1 MRTSTILTALSLGQ
15 VTLAAIEPKNFIF
28 IVPDGM
34 GPVSQTLLRTY
45 LSMVNGNSTTR
56 APRIN
61 ALPIDVTVIGNTR
74 THSAN
79 NLVTDSGAAGTALAT
94 GHKTDNGAIGV
105 MPDGTPVGSVMEA
118 AKLAGYLTGLVVT
131 SPISHATPAAYFS
144 HAVSR
149 DALDKLAEQ
158 QIGYS
163 HPLGIS
169 VDLML
174 GGGRC
179 YFQPQNESDS
189 CRTDDID
196 LFAYAESKG
205 YYTARDRTSFD
216 ALELGLG
223 DIKLPYVGLFK
234 EGDLSYEVDRQQQA
248 AEVREPSLS
257 EMTQAALNSLS
268 RASASNEKGYIMMI
282 EASRIDHSSHA
293 HDSVAHLHEVFEFNN
308 VVNMVMKWIDS
319 HPDTAF
325 LAVADHETGGI
336 TIPSQYDPSLLQ
348 PSKHSVEYLSELWS
362 DYNGTDRAAYLSSEI
377 IPSYGL
383 TNVSDAEVETLLS
396 AGDEFGQE
404 LADLLNARAGLEWST
419 GGHTGVDTTLYGY
432 AAGEM
437 GDRLV
442 LDMAGGWDNTDL
454 PKYVAAALGVDMD
467 KVTELLSANGTEW
480 VPRDDEES
488 ERKR

>member
-1 MRTSTILTALSLGQ
+1 MRASTFLTAISLGQ
-15 VTLAAIEPKNFIF
+15 ATLAAIEPKNFIF

-45 LSMVNGNSTTR
+45 LSMVNGNSSAR

-94 GHKTDNGAIGV
+94 GYKTDNGAIGV

-144 HAVSR
+144 HALSR
-149 DALDKLAEQ
+149 NALDKLAEQ

-205 YYTARDRTSFD
+205 YYTARDRASFD

-234 EGDLSYEVDRQQQA
+234 DGDLSYEVDRQQQA

-308 VVNMVMKWIDS
+308 VVNLVMKWIDS

-348 PSKHSVEYLSELWS
+348 PGTHSVEYLSELWS
-362 DYNGTDRAAYLSSEI
+362 DYNGTDRAAYLSSKI

-383 TNVSDAEVETLLS
+383 TDVSDAEVEKLLG
-396 AGDEFGQE
+396 AGDGFGQE

-432 AAGEM
+432 AAGGM

-454 PKYVAAALGVDMD
+454 PKYVAAALGVDMG
-467 KVTELLSANGTEW
+467 KVTELLNANGTEW
-480 VPRDDEES
+480 VPRDDGES